1 MASQTFSEFEELG
14 LRKNPYKG
22 LDFFDLTAPVK
33 ARVPVTFALS
43 PNEKAS
49 MSGFLSFDRH
59 ENSYAFNDEVV
70 ISCWSRE
77 PPIIEKRAENQG
89 YYRLEVPVPLDT
101 FERMLELA
109 LRRIRN
115 FRRTERGPVA
125 QKVGDFL

>member
-1 MASQTFSEFEELG
+1 MFSEFEELG

-33 ARVPVTFALS
+33 ANVPVTFALS
-43 PNEKAS
+43 PTEKAS
-49 MSGFLSFDRH
+49 MTGFISFDRH

-89 YYRLEVPVPLDT
+89 YYRVEIPVPLT
-101 FERMLELA
+101 VFEQMLQLA
-109 LRRIRN
+109 LKRISN
-115 FRRTERGPVA
+115 FRKTERGPEA
-125 QKVGDFL
+125 SKVGDFL